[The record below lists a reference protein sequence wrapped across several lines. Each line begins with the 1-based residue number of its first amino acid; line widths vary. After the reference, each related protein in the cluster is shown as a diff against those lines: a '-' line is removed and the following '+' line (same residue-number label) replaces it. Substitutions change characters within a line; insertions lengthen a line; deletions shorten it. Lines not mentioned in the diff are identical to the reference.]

1 MKARGLSSVQT
12 REGSQTYLV
21 CHIHATKDKLPIA
34 DRPSTKRW
42 TNQAKTPAFTG
53 ELSPGETNGYISS
66 KLSSSGYLHQLQVN
80 VSDALM
86 AYLRTNWVT
95 LTGEVM
101 NCETDCKSDER
112 GGVARLGT
120 SQIIR
125 DDAAKTIDVNMM
137 TVVSPRKT
145 DGRF

>member
-1 MKARGLSSVQT
+1 MQT
-12 REGSQTYLV
+12 RVGNQTYLV
-21 CHIHATKDKLPIA
+21 CHIHATKDILPIA

-42 TNQAKTPAFTG
+42 TNEAKTPTSTG
-53 ELSPGETNGYISS
+53 ELSPGETNGDISS
-66 KLSSSGYLHQLQVN
+66 KSSPSGYPHQVN

-125 DDAAKTIDVNMM
+125 DDAAKTINVNMM
-137 TVVSPRKT
+137 AVVSPRKT
-145 DGRF
+145 DVRKL